1 MAHKTLSAL
10 CLLYLLSCACLASA
24 CDPCKMS
31 PPPQPTPTPTYCPKD
46 TLKLGVCAD
55 VLGLVNLA
63 FGSQPKS
70 KCCELLEGL
79 VDLQAAVCLCTAI
92 KANVLGVLKLDV
104 PVALTLLVNACG
116 KQVPDGFKC
125 A

>member
-31 PPPQPTPTPTYCPKD
+31 PPPQSNPTYCPKD

-55 VLGLVNLA
+55 LLGLVNLA
-63 FGSQPKS
+63 FGAQPNS
-70 KCCELLEGL
+70 KCCALLAGL
-79 VDLQAAVCLCTAI
+79 VDLQVAACLCTAI
-92 KANVLGVLKLDV
+92 KANVLGVLNLDV
-104 PVALTLLVNACG
+104 PVALSLLVNACG
-116 KQVPDGFKC
+116 KKVPDGFKC